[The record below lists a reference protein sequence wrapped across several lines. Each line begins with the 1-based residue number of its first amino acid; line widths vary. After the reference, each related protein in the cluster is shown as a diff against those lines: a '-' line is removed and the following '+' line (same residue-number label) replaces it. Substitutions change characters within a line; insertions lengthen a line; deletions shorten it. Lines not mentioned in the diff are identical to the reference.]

1 MSRTNIVSCL
11 LAVGLAAVAQCAF
24 AADFY
29 AGKTIR
35 ITTGNDPG
43 GGHDLH
49 SRIIAN
55 NLPRFVPGQPA
66 IVVQNLPGA
75 GGLAAVNYVYNVA
88 NKDGTDVGLF
98 NRDVLLQPLFGQTA
112 ARFEI
117 DKFNWI
123 GTPASYADDAYLILV
138 RSSLGY
144 KTMEDVRKASPPLNI
159 AHHGTPL
166 IPLVKEGLGAS
177 AKIITGYRGSNEAVV
192 AFQRNEVDGIGT
204 SYVNLSRRFPDWVKN
219 DVVRIIV
226 QYGHEKRLPE
236 LPDVPTARELAQTPD
251 DLDLIKLTE
260 LPLTLGF
267 PLAAPPG
274 VPAENV
280 KVLREAFAA
289 MLQDPQ
295 YKAELGKAGL
305 EYSPRSGELL
315 LKDIREIMSVKPN
328 VIARYKSL
336 VN

>member
-1 MSRTNIVSCL
+1 MIRKNLLGCL
-11 LAVGLAAVAQCAF
+11 IAGSMTVAAPCAMG
-24 AADFY
+24 ADFY

-49 SRIIAN
+49 SRIISNHLA
-55 NLPRFVPGQPA
+55 RFVAGQPNV
-66 IVVQNLPGA
+66 VVQNMPGA
-75 GGLAAVNYVYNVA
+75 GGLTAVNYVYNVA

-98 NRDVLLQPLFGQTA
+98 NRDILLQPLLGQTS

-144 KTMEDVRKASPPLNI
+144 KTMQDVRKASPPLNI

-192 AFQRNEVDGIGT
+192 AFQRNEVDGIGA
-204 SYVNLSRRFPDWVKN
+204 SYVNLTRRFPDWVKN

-226 QYGHEKRLPE
+226 QYGHEKRLPG

-280 KVLREAFAA
+280 KILREAFMT

-295 YKAELGKAGL
+295 YRADLAKAGL

-315 LKDIREIMSVKPN
+315 LGDIREIMSVKPN
-328 VIARYKSL
+328 VIARYKTL

>member
-1 MSRTNIVSCL
+1 MIRKNLLGCL
-11 LAVGLAAVAQCAF
+11 VAGSMAVAVPCAM

-29 AGKTIR
+29 TGKTIR

-49 SRIIAN
+49 SRIISNHLA
-55 NLPRFVPGQPA
+55 RFVAGQPNV
-66 IVVQNLPGA
+66 VVQNMPGA
-75 GGLAAVNYVYNVA
+75 GGLTAVNYVYNVA

-98 NRDVLLQPLFGQTA
+98 NRDVLLQPLLGQTS

-144 KTMEDVRKASPPLNI
+144 KTMQDVRNASPPLNI

-192 AFQRNEVDGIGT
+192 AFQRNEVDGIGA
-204 SYVNLSRRFPDWVKN
+204 SYVNLTRRFPDWVKN

-226 QYGHEKRLPE
+226 QYGHEKRLPG

-280 KVLREAFAA
+280 KILREAFMT

-295 YKAELGKAGL
+295 YQADLAKAGL

-315 LKDIREIMSVKPN
+315 LGDIREIMSVKPN
-328 VIARYKSL
+328 VIARYKTL